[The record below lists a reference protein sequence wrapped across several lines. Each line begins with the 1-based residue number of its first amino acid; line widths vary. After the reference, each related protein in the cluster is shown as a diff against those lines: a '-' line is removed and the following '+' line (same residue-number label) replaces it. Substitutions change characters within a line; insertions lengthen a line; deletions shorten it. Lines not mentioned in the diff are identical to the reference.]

1 MVTAGI
7 RNTQP
12 AFNYLQVFTS
22 QVSSIAAQAET
33 ICSGPLG
40 QAFGSGMTK
49 YATDHNGTLDGYTR
63 TQPNF
68 MAVPLVK
75 TFLEKI
81 LNLYRPKSLHQSL
94 FIKGSRFY
102 ST

>member
-75 TFLEKI
+75 TFWK
-81 LNLYRPKSLHQSL
+81 RFSTFTGQSHYTNHYL
-94 FIKGSRFY
+94 SRGSRFY